1 MCAAADTAKNQNDPI
16 VTGLYF
22 LVLKIS
28 KQQIRDNNRLEYTLN
43 LADHSENIDFFR
55 IPVY

>member
-1 MCAAADTAKNQNDPI
+1 MVSFANMLFSMCAAADTAKNQNDPI

-28 KQQIRDNNRLEYTLN
+28 KQQIRDNNTLN
-43 LADHSENIDFFR
+43 TELG
-55 IPVY
+55 